1 MSIELIEN
9 EIKAFL
15 STGLPEVIC
24 ITGKWGV
31 GKTFAWNRYL
41 TEAIVNKKVSLP
53 HYAYVSLFGIN
64 SLDELKYS
72 IFENSVSSA
81 DVGIEASLETLQS
94 NTSAALKRL
103 GRKSLGFLQQ
113 TPALKTYLGGLG
125 PAWFLSVKATVVCID
140 DIERCGQNLAIR
152 DVLGLISQLKER
164 KGCKVALILNDEG
177 IKETD
182 RAEFRLFFEKV
193 VDTSLKFEPSA
204 QESVRIALDPNSNS
218 DRLIGQNC
226 VSLGISNIRVI
237 KKIQRLVR
245 KVDGILT
252 GFLPQITTQAIHSL
266 TLMGW
271 SVYEPAI
278 APSLKYIQRRG
289 SVDLLLGKEK
299 KLSPQEVSWNS
310 LLGAY
315 SFGAIDE
322 LDAALLSGL
331 ESGYFDVNR
340 LRKQASIMDHSLRT
354 QTLDNTFFKAWEM
367 YHDSFDNNERE
378 VLDLIYQSFMANA
391 GRISPNNANGT
402 VVLFKEVGRKNQAA
416 EMIER
421 YIESRPN
428 DRSAFDLANE
438 PFGADVT
445 DPDLLQGLTTKYKE
459 FKDERPLRDILI
471 SIAQQHG
478 WSREDLTTL
487 SMVSVEEYYSL
498 FKSAKGEELRRVIN
512 ACLQFDTI
520 QNASEEM
527 KEIPKRAKEA
537 LTRIGGESAIN
548 ARRVRKYGI
557 KLVD

>member
-15 STGLPEVIC
+15 FTDLPEVIC
-24 ITGKWGV
+24 ISGKWGV

-41 TEAIVNKKVSLP
+41 REAIVNNKVALP

-81 DVGIEASLETLQS
+81 DAGIEASLETLQS

-103 GRKSLGFLQQ
+103 GKKSFGLLQQ

-125 PAWFLSVKATVVCID
+125 PAWFLSVKAAVVCID
-140 DIERCGQNLAIR
+140 DIERCGQNLAVR

-164 KGCKVALILNDEG
+164 KGCKVALILNEEG
-177 IKETD
+177 IKEAD
-182 RAEFRLFFEKV
+182 RAEFRIFLEKV
-193 VDTSLKFEPSA
+193 VDTFLKFEPSP
-204 QESVRIALDPNSNS
+204 QESVRIALDANSNS
-218 DRLIGQNC
+218 DKLIGQNC

-252 GFLPQITTQAIHSL
+252 GFLPQITAQAIHSL

-271 SVYEPAI
+271 SVYEPTI
-278 APSLKYIQRRG
+278 APSLKYLQRRG
-289 SVDLLLGKEK
+289 SVDLLLGKEEE
-299 KLSPQEVSWNS
+299 LSPQEVGWNS

-315 SFGAIDE
+315 NFGAIDE
-322 LDAALLSGL
+322 LDAALLAGVQ
-331 ESGYFDVNR
+331 SGYFDVNR
-340 LRKQASIMDHSLRT
+340 LRKQASTIDRDLRT
-354 QTLDNTFFKAWEM
+354 QTLDNTFFKAWET
-367 YHDSFDNNERE
+367 YHDSFDDNERE

-402 VVLFKEVGRKNQAA
+402 VALFKEVGRKSQAS

-428 DRSAFDLANE
+428 DRSAFDLAND

-445 DPDLLQGLTTKYKE
+445 DPDLLQRLTKKYTE

-471 SIAQQHG
+471 NIAQQHG
-478 WSREDLTTL
+478 WSRQDLATL
-487 SMVSVEEYYSL
+487 SMSSAEEYYSL
-498 FKSAKGEELRRVIN
+498 FKSTRGEGLRKVIN

-520 QNASEEM
+520 SGSSKEM
-527 KEIPKRAKEA
+527 KEITKRAKEA

-557 KLVD
+557 KPTD